1 MNISQSHNNSFVHIA
16 MPSPQDFPGV
26 DEIVENVQK
35 IKVFST
41 KKLFTNPDFCAIIDN
56 VRLHSLC
63 QTEFHMF

>member
-1 MNISQSHNNSFVHIA
+1 MNILQSQNDPFVHIA
-16 MPSPQDFPGV
+16 IPSPQHFPGV

-41 KKLFTNPDFCAIIDN
+41 KKLFTNPAFCAIIDN